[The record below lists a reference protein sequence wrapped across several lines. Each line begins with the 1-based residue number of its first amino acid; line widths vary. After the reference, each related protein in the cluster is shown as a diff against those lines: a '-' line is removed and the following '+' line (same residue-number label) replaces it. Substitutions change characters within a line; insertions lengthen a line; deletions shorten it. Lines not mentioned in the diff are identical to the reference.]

1 MTGSIPNI
9 LTVVAVICAIF
20 ANSEALGSMLIE
32 VSLRNSG
39 PLSVINKFVVA
50 ILVAPSS
57 KPISFNI
64 GFTTFG

>member
-9 LTVVAVICAIF
+9 LTVVAVIWAIF
-20 ANSEALGSMLIE
+20 AKSAALGSILIE
-32 VSLRNSG
+32 VSLKNNG

-57 KPISFNI
+57 SPINFKI